1 MSQAQADWILDVLGF
16 AVGTAGSASGQSDKV
31 DPDAIDQ
38 VQFAKQRWLD
48 ARAAVKADLDRLRAA
63 ALTEL
68 ARDPLA
74 GSLPGSMKCLPGLA
88 AGLEARLDEAGKATD
103 PAGRRSLLADART
116 IAQRTFDHVLTDG
129 LIDHIET
136 NPFSPVIISGRLL
149 GPLSDIQQALAEA
162 AGP

>member
-16 AVGTAGSASGQSDKV
+16 AVGTAGPPSGQSDKV

-38 VQFAKQRWLD
+38 VRFAKQRWLD

-63 ALTEL
+63 ALAEL
-68 ARDPLA
+68 ADDPLA
-74 GSLPGSMKCLPGLA
+74 GNLARLDEVLAGLA

-103 PAGRRSLLADART
+103 PARRRSLLADART
-116 IAQRTFDHVLTDG
+116 IAQRTFDHVLNDG

-149 GPLSDIQQALAEA
+149 SPLSDIQQALAEA